1 MRRLNKLTATAA
13 VAALV
18 FAGAGCSKKSN
29 DDDSAAGDDCVEKG
43 DVKVGMAFD
52 VGGRGDQSFNDS
64 AAKGLD
70 KAACELGFEVK
81 DAEAQDGEPESAREE
96 RLQQLVD
103 AGYNPV
109 VAVGF
114 AYSASV
120 GKIAKANPDVNFAI
134 VDDAVAGDNIAN
146 LLFAEEQGSFLVGAA
161 AALKSETGTIGFVG
175 GVDTELIHKFEAGY
189 KAGAKAANPDVK
201 VQSVYLSTPPDFSGF
216 GDPAKGNT
224 AATGMFEKD
233 ADVVYHAAGGSGGGV
248 FQAAT
253 DAKKWAIGVDS
264 DQAKTADES
273 VRGSILTS
281 MLKNIDVA
289 VFDYLKS
296 VDGGDIKTGPQTYDL
311 ESDGVGYSTTG
322 GNVDDIADKLDEY
335 KKQIVDG
342 TITVPSK

>member
-1 MRRLNKLTATAA
+1 MNKLTAVAA
-13 VAALV
+13 VTALV
-18 FAGAGCSKKSN
+18 FAGAGCSKKST
-29 DDDSAAGDDCVEKG
+29 DDSASDEDCVEKG

-109 VAVGF
+109 IAVGF
-114 AYSASV
+114 AYGQSV
-120 GKIAKANPDVNFAI
+120 DKISKANPDVNFAI
-134 VDDAVAGDNIAN
+134 VDEGTVLGDNITN
-146 LLFAEEQGSFLVGAA
+146 LVFAEEQGSFLVGAA
-161 AALKSETGTIGFVG
+161 AALKSETGNVGFIG
-175 GVDTELIHKFEAGY
+175 GVDTELIKKFEAGY
-189 KAGAKAANPDVK
+189 KAGVKAVDPKIK

-216 GDPAKGNT
+216 ADPAKGNT
-224 AATGMFEKD
+224 AATGMFEKG

-253 DAKKWAIGVDS
+253 DASTWAIGVDS
-264 DQAKTADES
+264 DQAKTADEA
-273 VRGSILTS
+273 VRDVIMTS
-281 MLKNIDVA
+281 MVKNIDVA
-289 VFDYLKS
+289 VFDFLKS
-296 VDGGDIKTGPQTYDL
+296 VDDGAPKAGPQVYDL
-311 ESDGVGYSTTG
+311 KVDGVGYSKTG
-322 GNVDDIADKLDEY
+322 GHIDDIADQLDEY
-335 KKQIVDG
+335 KQQIIDG